1 MLKKISS
8 LFIVFGLC
16 ACVSQGVRTRGGQN
30 ELYTETNEIN
40 VITTH
45 EDFRVGVL
53 LPLSGEFAKQGN
65 GLKNATM
72 MALDDLGDNAPVLQ
86 YYDTKGTPEG
96 ASIAVENALNQGAE
110 LIIGP
115 MLSSSVQAIT
125 PAAKSKGV
133 PVIAFNSASEVLQ
146 DGIYTMGLLLEEQV
160 DRIISYSAAKGRSR
174 FAVLIPDNT
183 TGIAV
188 AKAAVKSA
196 AKNNASVTAIGF
208 YRPGTTDFT
217 DLLKNMTNYG
227 SRSAKLEQM
236 KSQYKSA
243 AAAGD
248 TSAEKA
254 LKKLNQLD
262 SYGDIGFDAVLIPDF
277 GTSLKSAVAMFGY
290 YDVFSPEVKFIGTSI
305 WENTS
310 LNKETTMRGSWYPA
324 LTRQNSS
331 YFNSKYKEL
340 FGETPSSLYA
350 FGYDAV
356 ALAAA
361 ISRSGN
367 DNLDAKITN
376 PEGYAGINGVFR
388 FFPDGRNQHSLDIKE
403 VRSTGN
409 YIVEAGPRKFISA
422 PVMYESEPSMI
433 QKPAIYGKN
442 VSTAEKMIFGIDL

>member
-1 MLKKISS
+1 MLKKLSS
-8 LFIVFGLC
+8 LFIVFSLC

-40 VITTH
+40 VITTR

-96 ASIAVENALNQGAE
+96 ASVAIENALNQGAE

-125 PAAKSKGV
+125 PAVKSKGV

-160 DRIISYSAAKGRSR
+160 DRIISYSASKGRSR

-196 AKNNASVTAIGF
+196 AKNNVSVTAIGF

-227 SRSAKLEQM
+227 NRSAKLEQM

-248 TSAEKA
+248 ASAEKA
-254 LKKLNQLD
+254 LKRLNQLD
-262 SYGDIGFDAVLIPDF
+262 SYGDVGFDAVLIPDF

-442 VSTAEKMIFGIDL
+442 VSTAEKMIFGRDL

>member
-1 MLKKISS
+1 MVLS
-8 LFIVFGLC
+8 LC
-16 ACVSQGVRTRGGQN
+16 ACVSNRIRMGGGQN
-30 ELYTETNEIN
+30 ELYTETNDIN
-40 VITTH
+40 VIAH

-115 MLSSSVQAIT
+115 MLSTSVQAIK
-125 PAAKSKGV
+125 PAVKSRGV
-133 PVIAFNSASEVLQ
+133 PVIAFNSASDVLQ

-160 DRIISYSAAKGRSR
+160 DRIMTYTANKGRTR
-174 FAVLIPDNT
+174 FAVLIPDNA

-188 AKAAVKSA
+188 VKAAVKSA
-196 AKNNASVTAIGF
+196 AKNGATITAIGF

-217 DLLKNMTNYG
+217 DLLKNMTNYAG
-227 SRSAKLEQM
+227 RSAKLAEM
-236 KSQYKSA
+236 KAQYKSA
-243 AAAGD
+243 AVGGD
-248 TSAEKA
+248 ASASKT
-254 LKKLNQLD
+254 LKKLEQLD
-262 SYGDIGFDAVLIPDF
+262 SYGEVGFDAVLIPDA

-331 YFNSKYKEL
+331 YFNNKYKEL
-340 FGETPSSLYA
+340 FGEQPSSLYA

-361 ISRSGN
+361 ISRFGS
-367 DNLDAKITN
+367 DDLDEKITN
-376 PEGYAGINGVFR
+376 PEGYAGINGAFR
-388 FFPDGRNQHSLDIKE
+388 FFADGRNQHSLDIKE
-403 VRSTGN
+403 VRGTGN

-422 PVMYESEPSMI
+422 PILSSDSNQLAQM
-433 QKPAIYGKN
+433 PAIYGKN
-442 VSTAEKMIFGIDL
+442 RTTAEMMIFGRTNN